1 MEAGPEAESFVNA
14 VVGGRGVLEALVIDG
29 PLLVYARCGP
39 DDSAL
44 GKNANCQTLV
54 SLTLARNEVPVMVAL
69 RLFLPE
75 SWTSDPVSV
84 SAAHPRRRKRSRRR
98 RSNLMRSTS
107 EKG

>member
-69 RLFLPE
+69 RLFLPRVGQAILLALAPRTRGGE
-75 SWTSDPVSV
+75 SDRGAGDRT
-84 SAAHPRRRKRSRRR
+84 
-98 RSNLMRSTS
+98 
-107 EKG
+107 